1 MRLFFCFL
9 ISKLMVKK
17 SELKLRDY
25 LTLGKIRISPN
36 SLDPNVFYFPETG
49 EPPILQSSIHSQII
63 NDLEFFCKEQQQRI
77 KNYVL
82 IGDALIPGNQDRTR
96 PLKVL
101 IILNK
106 DIMDLDIEGMLSE
119 VILKTLNTLSG
130 RLASGTLRP
139 ILYSPTTRNL
149 DQQKKT
155 HNAIYDIATQKWIK
169 LPSNLKN
176 A

>member
-1 MRLFFCFL
+1 
-9 ISKLMVKK
+9 MVKK
-17 SELKLRDY
+17 SDLKLRDY
-25 LTLGKIRISPN
+25 LTLGKVHIAPN

-49 EPPILQSSIHSQII
+49 EPPILQPNIHTQII

-77 KNYVL
+77 KKYVL
-82 IGDALIPGNQDRTR
+82 VGDALIPGKQDRTR

-139 ILYSPTTRNL
+139 IIYSPTTRSI
-149 DQQKKT
+149 DQQKEI
-155 HNAIYDIATQKWIK
+155 HSAIYDIAMQKWIK

>member
-1 MRLFFCFL
+1 ME
-9 ISKLMVKK
+9 KK

-25 LTLGKIRISPN
+25 LTLGKPTISPD

-49 EPPILQSSIHSQII
+49 EPPILHARINAQII
-63 NDLEFFCKEQQQRI
+63 NDLEFFCGEQQQRI
-77 KNYVL
+77 EKYVL
-82 IGDALIPGNQDRTR
+82 VGDALIPGNKDRTK

-106 DIMDLDIEGMLSE
+106 TIMDLDIEGMLSE
-119 VILKTLNTLSG
+119 VILKTLNNISG

-139 ILYSPTTRNL
+139 IIYIPTVRNIK
-149 DQQKKT
+149 DHPEYK
-155 HNAIYDIATQKWIK
+155 AVYDIAIHKWIK
-169 LPSNLKN
+169 LPSGLKH